1 MSDTSTITA
10 SLLNRLGIPRALERH
25 PVWACPTEDELSLL
39 FPDQKQ
45 AIEWLRQRHEY
56 IERQH
61 HDPLRYGWESPGF
74 IRARE
79 ALDELRK
86 DVPRGVIILL
96 IQGGNRPGKSE
107 FCAKK
112 VMETLTGGAKRGAWC
127 FQQSEKISRETQQRY
142 MHRYLPP
149 EWRPCGESRGL
160 KRGGITNVRYSL
172 ATGFSNN
179 TFSLPNSSTCDF
191 KFYESDIT
199 SLQGSAQDIIWF
211 DELVPAEWVED
222 AQFRLIDRN
231 GIMLV
236 SFTSLEGYSDTVAA
250 FADGAVKV
258 KDMKAELLPIR
269 DESGAVVDY
278 ESVPLIMSCVEK
290 KKRIIFMPTQENF
303 YGSYDVMVSTL
314 AGASRD
320 VILTRAYGVAEKKKG
335 AKFTNWDD
343 AIHILHEDGRKRM
356 LQAASQLTW
365 YHIYDPAGGRNPF
378 MQWWA
383 VTALGQWVLM
393 REWPQPGDYIPGIG
407 AEKGVWATSGGSDDG
422 KAGPAQP
429 SYKFGPADFSRE
441 IHRVE
446 CELGAMAGLAKIE
459 PFARYMD
466 SRAASAPNATSS
478 GSITLVELF
487 EDLGRDED
495 TGIELAL
502 DFEKASGRQTASD
515 GLNWIDFI
523 QAKLVPD
530 KGTGFAPLM
539 ISHTCRNTIFALQ
552 TWTGEDGPKG
562 ATKDPVDCT
571 KYFCLSDATYI
582 PPVED
587 RPQKGTVWGGYK
599 R

>member
-1 MSDTSTITA
+1 MTEPITA
-10 SLLNRLGIPRALERH
+10 NLLARLGIPHAMDPH
-25 PVWACPTEDELSLL
+25 PVLALPTDEELAAL
-39 FPDQKQ
+39 FPDQRE
-45 AIEWLRQRHEY
+45 AFEFLRRRHEH
-56 IERQH
+56 IERQM
-61 HDPLRYGWESPGF
+61 HDPLRHGWESPGF
-74 IRARE
+74 LRARQ
-79 ALDELRK
+79 ALEDLRR
-86 DVPRGVIILL
+86 DVPRGVIMLL

-112 VMETLTGGAKRGAWC
+112 VMETLTTAGKRGAWC

-142 MHRYLPP
+142 MYRYLPP
-149 EWRPCGESRGL
+149 EWRPQGESRGL

-179 TFSLPNSSTCDF
+179 TFALPNASTCDF
-191 KFYESDIT
+191 KFYESDVT

-211 DELVPAEWVED
+211 DELVPAAWVED

-231 GIMLV
+231 GMMLV
-236 SFTSLEGYSDTVAA
+236 SFTALDGYSDTVAS
-250 FADGAVKV
+250 FLDGAVRV
-258 KDMKAELLPIR
+258 QEMKAPLLPIR
-269 DESGAVVDY
+269 DETGNVVDY
-278 ESVPLIMSCVEK
+278 ETVPLVMSCVEQ
-290 KKRIIFMPTQENF
+290 KKRVIFMPTSENF
-303 YGSYDVMVSTL
+303 YSSYDVMASTL

-343 AIHILHEDGRKRM
+343 ALHIMHEEARQKM
-356 LQAASQLTW
+356 LAAAGDLTW

-407 AEKGVWATSGGSDDG
+407 AEKGVWALSGGSADG

-441 IHRVE
+441 IYRVE
-446 CELGAMAGLAKIE
+446 VDLAAMVPGLKKIE
-459 PFARYMD
+459 PESRYMD
-466 SRAASAPNATSS
+466 SRAAQAPNATAS

-487 EDLGRDED
+487 AELGKDEETGRD
-495 TGIELAL
+495 LAL
-502 DFEKASGRQTASD
+502 DFEKASGRQAAGD
-515 GLNWIDFI
+515 GTNWIDFI

-530 KGTGFAPLM
+530 KGNPITPVMVA
-539 ISHTCRNTIFALQ
+539 HTCRNTIFALQ

-571 KYFCLSDATYI
+571 KYFFLSDPQYI
-582 PPVED
+582 PPVE
-587 RPQKGTVWGGYK
+587 RTPQPPRWSGY
-599 R
+599 